1 MINIPP
7 HAFYTMLVV
16 IGVLVVATGIQY
28 VMAAM
33 RPQQDHSELR
43 QRIHSWWWMLGLLFA
58 VLLFS
63 TNVAIL
69 FFAFLS
75 FLALKEFFS
84 IVPTRQSDRPVIFW
98 AYVTIPL
105 QYYWVATAQ
114 FGMFLVFI
122 PVYAFLLIPTR
133 MVLTGVTRGFIKS
146 VATIIWAI
154 MLTVFSLSHVAYLLV
169 LPAQNSLA
177 GGVGLV
183 LFIVLM
189 TECNDVAQYIWGKLL
204 GRRQIIPKVSPNK
217 TWEGFLGGLLTVTV
231 VSGLLGPFLTP
242 LNWYQAL
249 AAGLI
254 IGLGGFIGDVVIS
267 ALKRDLQIKD
277 SGTLIPGHGGIL
289 DRLDSLIYTAPLFF
303 HYVNYLC
310 CVQ

>member
-1 MINIPP
+1 MLDIPP
-7 HAFYTMLVV
+7 HSFYVMLAV
-16 IGVLVVATGIQY
+16 IGVLVIATAIQY
-28 VMAAM
+28 LMAIM
-33 RPQQDHSELR
+33 RPQQDQTELR
-43 QRIHSWWWMLGLLFA
+43 QRIQSWWWMLGLLFA
-58 VLLFS
+58 VLLIN
-63 TNVAIL
+63 TYAAII
-69 FFAFLS
+69 FIAFLS

-84 IVPTRQSDRPVIFW
+84 ITPTRLSDRPVIFW

-122 PVYAFLLIPTR
+122 PVYAFLMIPTR
-133 MVLTGVTRGFIKS
+133 MVLTGETHGFIKS

-169 LPAQNSLA
+169 LPVQNSLA

-204 GRRQIIPKVSPNK
+204 GRHKIIPKVSPNK
-217 TWEGFLGGLLTVTV
+217 TREGFLGGLLTVTIA
-231 VSGLLGPFLTP
+231 SGLLGPFLTP

-254 IGLGGFIGDVVIS
+254 IGLGGFVGDVVIS
-267 ALKRDLQIKD
+267 AVKRDLRIKD
-277 SGTLIPGHGGIL
+277 SGTLIPGHGGVL

-303 HYVNYLC
+303 HYINYLC